1 MAPKRRKKRRV
12 NNTANIDIEQIAN
25 DSVSNPSHL
34 QQREER
40 NKDESKGSKGS
51 KPSEP

>member
-1 MAPKRRKKRRV
+1 MHRPERKRKDNGDEMAPKRRKKRRV

-34 QQREER
+34 Q
-40 NKDESKGSKGS
+40 
-51 KPSEP
+51 